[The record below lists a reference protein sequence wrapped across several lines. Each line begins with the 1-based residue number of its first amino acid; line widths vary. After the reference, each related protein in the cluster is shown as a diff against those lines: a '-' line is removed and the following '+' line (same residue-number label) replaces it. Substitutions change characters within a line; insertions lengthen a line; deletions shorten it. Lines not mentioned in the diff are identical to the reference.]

1 MNESEQKPPCCSA
14 PTESGVKLSG
24 GQPDAAWIE
33 GLIETPGGK
42 VPRVATT
49 LTRADRLGAWKA
61 RWGIGRMSYRV
72 EPGLYAVGKPAG
84 QSEVFV
90 TANYKMSFDRLRS
103 QLGGRDGWIL
113 VLDTRGIN
121 VWCAAGKGTFGTDE
135 LVGRIKAA
143 GLERVVSHRR
153 LILPQLGATGVSAH
167 EVRKRSGFKV
177 LYGPI
182 RAEDLPAFLDAG
194 MQAAPEMR
202 QVTFGIGER
211 LVLVPVDLVISAK
224 YLLLAAVCF
233 LLLSGLGRD
242 GYSFARLAA
251 VGWRCVA
258 LLVTAYL
265 AGAAGAPLLL
275 PWLPGRAFALKGAC
289 LGVAIS
295 AALAA
300 LAWGGGWFENSLSA
314 AAWLLLM
321 PAVVSFMT
329 MMFTG
334 STPYTSLSGVRLELR
349 LAVPVQLLVAV
360 VGIGLW
366 LAGRFV

>member
-1 MNESEQKPPCCSA
+1 
-14 PTESGVKLSG
+14 
-24 GQPDAAWIE
+24 
-33 GLIETPGGK
+33 
-42 VPRVATT
+42 
-49 LTRADRLGAWKA
+49 
-61 RWGIGRMSYRV
+61 
-72 EPGLYAVGKPAG
+72 
-84 QSEVFV
+84 
-90 TANYKMSFDRLRS
+90 
-103 QLGGRDGWIL
+103 
-113 VLDTRGIN
+113 
-121 VWCAAGKGTFGTDE
+121 
-135 LVGRIKAA
+135 
-143 GLERVVSHRR
+143 
-153 LILPQLGATGVSAH
+153 
-167 EVRKRSGFKV
+167 
-177 LYGPI
+177 
-182 RAEDLPAFLDAG
+182 
-194 MQAAPEMR
+194 MR

-211 LVLVPVDLVISAK
+211 LVLIPVDLVMSAK
-224 YLLLAAVCF
+224 YLLLVAVCF

-251 VGWRCVA
+251 VGWRCAA

-295 AALAA
+295 GALAA
-300 LAWGGGWFENSLSA
+300 LAWGGGWFENSLSE
-314 AAWLLLM
+314 AAWLLLI
-321 PAVVSFMT
+321 PAVVSFIT